1 MNSAGTPSI
10 ILQEAS
16 STWTTCDLGEVRT
29 RDLMEVV
36 RSHVEFNGCS
46 FTGGGDQLVLG
57 YSSTSISDVLFRG
70 AGDDALKVK
79 GGAASIAGTRVE
91 GATSNALVLDEAAQ
105 VRIDGGSFQAA
116 KDVLAVSEGATLEA
130 KRTRITSEEAA
141 PVDVEPVH
149 ARHGASQV
157 VLTDVTI
164 EAPGPAKIGKGNK
177 VSLNGKAMNE
187 TVKP

>member
-1 MNSAGTPSI
+1 MIVAVLLPRFP
-10 ILQEAS
+10 LLVALRAS
-16 STWTTCDLGEVRT
+16 
-29 RDLMEVV
+29 
-36 RSHVEFNGCS
+36 
-46 FTGGGDQLVLG
+46 
-57 YSSTSISDVLFRG
+57 
-70 AGDDALKVK
+70 
-79 GGAASIAGTRVE
+79 
-91 GATSNALVLDEAAQ
+91 
-105 VRIDGGSFQAA
+105 
-116 KDVLAVSEGATLEA
+116 
-130 KRTRITSEEAA
+130 RITSEEAA